1 VAYRADIE
9 IAVRGATQITNLQQQ
24 INTLAKGVNVL
35 NKTLRSGTVASIDNF
50 NKAVAQS
57 DRVMRAAAQGTRVQK
72 QAIDTYVRST
82 IAAEKAERSLQVA
95 IERRR
100 KELGLAAATPTGG
113 GSRRGTGGRLGG
125 AISGAVIGGSFPLL
139 FGQGGGAAAGGAI
152 GGLAGGLLGPGGSFA
167 GSLLGTLLGDIASKG
182 QQIKE
187 LGTDIGFSAEQ
198 TKELQSAFKLA
209 GQEAEKFNDAVQNIR
224 GLSLSIEE
232 QANAIRLV
240 SQLTETYGGRIDKT
254 TNAFTSALESGKVTQ
269 ATLNQLTSQGI
280 PIQDELAKK
289 YGVSRDAIL
298 AMAKDG
304 QVSVQTLADVLVDM
318 GNKGIQAGEKPKTA
332 FEQFTIALGN
342 TVTAVTNVANA
353 LLTVLAPAID
363 AIIQKA
369 TLALNALTETIN
381 TELLRTQ
388 IQGQTGKVIS
398 PETMQRI
405 EKDAMGMAARRYP
418 SEAKGRQLAAGSG
431 VISPRAQQEF
441 QILREQGIRN
451 ELQRF
456 GYEQGILKAPKSAV
470 SGEIGRITAPGQLPP
485 SGGGG
490 GGKSASDRAAE
501 DAAREAARVAE
512 LVRARQ
518 LATIEL
524 QRQAVF
530 SREIAQAEMDKDPIL
545 ARQRQGQQELMR
557 LGIQTAAELEK
568 EKNSMAQ
575 LAIAREAQAK
585 KALIL
590 LGIELDI
597 AKIQKEQQTQIE
609 TLVEDL
615 EHELKLKH
623 AVTEQERTQ
632 LQIAYEMARL
642 RKAMPF
648 MTDETAALIE
658 RDKKRLAAPKIGS
671 DLIRERIGTL
681 QDEVAK
687 LTDIGNIAISV
698 ADGIGTAFSQAFQG
712 LISGSLSAEEALGS
726 FFKSV
731 GDMFVSMAA
740 EIIAKQM
747 TMIILQTILRALGA
761 VGGGGGFS
769 GNAAGFGGSFDAGI
783 PSIGNTTSFAGV
795 FGRAGGGPTAAGTPY
810 LVGERGPE
818 LFVPGTSGGVMSNSD
833 LRSAMNSQ
841 GGGAGSPVLNMSFES
856 TTIGGVEYVSREQL
870 EQAMAETRRAASRD
884 GAQRGMT
891 MTLDRIQN
899 SSSTRRRV
907 GI

>member
-1 VAYRADIE
+1 MAYRADIE

-57 DRVMRAAAQGTRVQK
+57 DRVMRAAAPGTRVQK

-167 GSLLGTLLGDIASKG
+167 GSLLGTLIGDIASKG
-182 QQIKE
+182 KQIKE

-254 TNAFTSALESGKVTQ
+254 TSAFTSALESGKVTQ

-318 GNKGIQAGEKPKTA
+318 GNKGLQAGEKPKTA
-332 FEQFTIALGN
+332 FEQFTVALGN
-342 TVTAVTNVANA
+342 TVTAVSSVANA

-388 IQGQTGKVIS
+388 IQGQTGKVLS
-398 PETMQRI
+398 PEALQRI
-405 EKDAMGMAARRYP
+405 EKDAMDIAAMRFP
-418 SEAKGRQLAAGSG
+418 SEAKGGQLAAGAG
-431 VISPRAQQEF
+431 IISPRAQQEF

-470 SGEIGRITAPGQLPP
+470 SAEIGRITAPAQLPP

-490 GGKSASDRAAE
+490 GRSASDRAAE
-501 DAAREAARVAE
+501 QAAR
-512 LVRARQ
+512 L
-518 LATIEL
+518 
-524 QRQAVF
+524 
-530 SREIAQAEMDKDPIL
+530 
-545 ARQRQGQQELMR
+545 
-557 LGIQTAAELEK
+557 
-568 EKNSMAQ
+568 
-575 LAIAREAQAK
+575 
-585 KALIL
+585 
-590 LGIELDI
+590 
-597 AKIQKEQQTQIE
+597 EQQTQERLRSLTRETELIAQIAGLRQLQFQAELANDKELQARLKGEEQIVSIIQRTSQELDGITDARLQQAILTKAETEITAARQQTTLDLIKIE
-609 TLVEDL
+609 HDRTKALEELLEGYDL
-615 EHELKLKH
+615 ELLKLQAKTDVQRA
-623 AVTEQERTQ
+623 AVELLELENRLKQQGITLTDVERETIRRKIAERQIALNLLTEEEFRQQQINQSINDMGAVGMSVIDNLINRTQ
-632 LQIAYEMARL
+632 SWNDIL
-642 RKAMPF
+642 RN
-648 MTDETAALIE
+648 
-658 RDKKRLAAPKIGS
+658 
-671 DLIRERIGTL
+671 TL
-681 QDEVAK
+681 
-687 LTDIGNIAISV
+687 
-698 ADGIGTAFSQAFQG
+698 
-712 LISGSLSAEEALGS
+712 
-726 FFKSV
+726 KSV
-731 GDMFVSMAA
+731 GS
-740 EIIAKQM
+740 
-747 TMIILQTILRALGA
+747 ILMKLGLNMLAGSDGVGFFSILA
-761 VGGGGGFS
+761 
-769 GNAAGFGGSFDAGI
+769 GSFTG
-783 PSIGNTTSFAGV
+783 GT
-795 FGRAGGGPTAAGTPY
+795 RANGGPVSGGAPY

-818 LFVPGTSGGVMSNSD
+818 LFVPGRNGGVMSNSD
-833 LRSAMNSQ
+833 LRNAMGSAPGS
-841 GGGAGSPVLNMSFES
+841 GAGGPVLNMSFET
-856 TTIGGVEYVSREQL
+856 TTIGGVEYVSRDQL

-884 GAQRGMT
+884 GAQRGMS
-891 MTLDRIQN
+891 MTLDKLQQ
-899 SSSTRRRV
+899 SPATRSRV
-907 GI
+907 GLR

>member
-24 INTLAKGVNVL
+24 INTLAKGINVL

-405 EKDAMGMAARRYP
+405 EKDAMDMAARRYP

-470 SGEIGRITAPGQLPP
+470 SAEIGRITAPGQLPP

-490 GGKSASDRAAE
+490 GKGAADKAARLEEQTQQRLRALTRENELIAQIAGLRQLQFQAELANDKELQARLKGEEQIVSIIQRTSQELDGITDARLQQAILTKAETEITAARQQTTLDLIKIEHDRTKALEELLEGYDLELLKLQAKTDVQRAA
-501 DAAREAARVAE
+501 VE
-512 LVRARQ
+512 L
-518 LATIEL
+518 L
-524 QRQAVF
+524 
-530 SREIAQAEMDKDPIL
+530 
-545 ARQRQGQQELMR
+545 
-557 LGIQTAAELEK
+557 ELENRLK
-568 EKNSMAQ
+568 QQGITLTDVERETIRRK
-575 LAIAREAQAK
+575 IAERQI
-585 KALIL
+585 ALNL
-590 LGIELDI
+590 LTE
-597 AKIQKEQQTQIE
+597 EEFRQQQINQSIN
-609 TLVEDL
+609 DMG
-615 EHELKLKH
+615 
-623 AVTEQERTQ
+623 AVGMSVIDNLINRTQ
-632 LQIAYEMARL
+632 SWNDIL
-642 RKAMPF
+642 R
-648 MTDETAALIE
+648 
-658 RDKKRLAAPKIGS
+658 S
-671 DLIRERIGTL
+671 TL
-681 QDEVAK
+681 
-687 LTDIGNIAISV
+687 
-698 ADGIGTAFSQAFQG
+698 
-712 LISGSLSAEEALGS
+712 
-726 FFKSV
+726 KSV
-731 GDMFVSMAA
+731 GS
-740 EIIAKQM
+740 
-747 TMIILQTILRALGA
+747 ILMKLGLNMLAGSDGVGFFSILA
-761 VGGGGGFS
+761 
-769 GNAAGFGGSFDAGI
+769 GSFTG
-783 PSIGNTTSFAGV
+783 GT
-795 FGRAGGGPTAAGTPY
+795 RANGGPVSGGAPY

-818 LFVPGTSGGVMSNSD
+818 LFVPGNNGGVMSNSD
-833 LRSAMNSQ
+833 LRNAMGSAPGS
-841 GGGAGSPVLNMSFES
+841 GGGGPVLNMSFET
-856 TTIGGVEYVSREQL
+856 TTIGGVEYVSRDQL

-884 GAQRGMT
+884 GAQRGMS
-891 MTLDRIQN
+891 MTLDKLQQ
-899 SSSTRRRV
+899 SPATRSRV
-907 GI
+907 GLR